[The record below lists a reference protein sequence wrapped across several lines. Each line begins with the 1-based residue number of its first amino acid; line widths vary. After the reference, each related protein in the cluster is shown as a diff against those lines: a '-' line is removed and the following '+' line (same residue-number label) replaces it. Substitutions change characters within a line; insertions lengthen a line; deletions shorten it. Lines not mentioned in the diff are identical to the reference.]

1 MLCPCFTLDM
11 IKIKK
16 SHLVKKKNLL
26 TWIRLVLFLVLFIKL
41 WMIFN
46 GRFIDTKKNLKKRAW
61 LCNHDMPR
69 LLLWWPLPPTYM
81 NDKATNRL
89 CDSAVSCLLIFTFI
103 FMVIMKENTFDV
115 WKFLCQGHIIN
126 RYLQEAP
133 SFAFLQNHITFH
145 NLTNATSN

>member
-1 MLCPCFTLDM
+1 VLCPCFTLPWYD
-11 IKIKK
+11 KNQKK
-16 SHLVKKKNLL
+16 SFSQKKNLL
-26 TWIRLVLFLVLFIKL
+26 TRIRLVLFLVLFIKL

-46 GRFIDTKKNLKKRAW
+46 GRFIDTKKIWKGKR
-61 LCNHDMPR
+61 LCNHYKPR

-115 WKFLCQGHIIN
+115 WKISWN
-126 RYLQEAP
+126 RCHYYYYYY
-133 SFAFLQNHITFH
+133 FW
-145 NLTNATSN
+145 